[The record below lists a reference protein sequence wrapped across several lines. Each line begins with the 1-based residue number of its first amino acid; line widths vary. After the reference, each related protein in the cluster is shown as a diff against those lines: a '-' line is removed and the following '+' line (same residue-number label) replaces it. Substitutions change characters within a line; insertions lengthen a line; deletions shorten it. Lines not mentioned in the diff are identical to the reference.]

1 MSVTSGFF
9 NALNGDRKYNAE
21 EMSSIFDGIIEDG
34 VLQHV
39 GTAMVV
45 TAMNNM
51 NVYVGIGR
59 AWFNH
64 TWTLNDSILPLEV
77 TQAEVLLNRYD
88 AVVLDVD
95 ARTSVRANTIKIIN
109 GTPGSSP
116 SKPEMIKDNDHWQYP
131 LAYIYVAAGVTSIG
145 QENITNCVGTSE
157 CPFVT
162 APLEK
167 MDIDALIA
175 KWEAQWN
182 VWTARNDSEWASW
195 TAKNDSEWASWK
207 AKNDS
212 EWTEWT
218 TKNETDFKNWFA
230 DIKGILG
237 EDAATS
243 LADQIL
249 QIKKRMV
256 EFTQVTL
263 TADGWTGDSA
273 PYVQTVEAST
283 IVETDQPLLVSA
295 LEDGATPDVQKAY
308 VKAFGIIAS
317 GTGTTGNGNITF
329 KVYKKP
335 DSDITVK
342 LKMV

>member
-34 VLQHV
+34 ILQHV

-45 TAMNNM
+45 TAMDNM

-109 GTPGSSP
+109 GAPGSSP
-116 SKPEMIKDNDHWQYP
+116 SKPEMLKDNDHWQYP

-182 VWTARNDSEWASW
+182 VWTERNDSEWASW
-195 TAKNDSEWASWK
+195 TAKNDA
-207 AKNDS
+207 

-218 TKNETDFKNWFA
+218 TKNETDFKNWFN

-263 TADGWTGDSA
+263 TADGWIGDSA
-273 PYVQTVEAST
+273 PYAQTIEAST

-295 LEDGATPDVQKAY
+295 LEDGAAPDVQKAY

>member
-45 TAMNNM
+45 TAMDNM

-77 TQAEVLLNRYD
+77 TQAEVILNRYD

-116 SKPEMIKDNDHWQYP
+116 SKPEMLKDNDHWQYP

-182 VWTARNDSEWASW
+182 VWTER
-195 TAKNDSEWASWK
+195 NDSEWASWK
-207 AKNDS
+207 A
-212 EWTEWT
+212 
-218 TKNETDFKNWFA
+218 KNETDFKNWFA

-237 EDAATS
+237 EDAATN
-243 LADQIL
+243 LANQIL
-249 QIKKRMV
+249 EIKKRMV

-335 DSDITVK
+335 ESDITVK

>member
-45 TAMNNM
+45 TAMDNM

-116 SKPEMIKDNDHWQYP
+116 SKPEMLKDNDHWQYP

-167 MDIDALIA
+167 MDIDALLLSGKHSGMFGQKGTIRSGLHGRLR
-175 KWEAQWN
+175 
-182 VWTARNDSEWASW
+182 TIRNGQ
-195 TAKNDSEWASWK
+195 N
-207 AKNDS
+207 
-212 EWTEWT
+212 
-218 TKNETDFKNWFA
+218 
-230 DIKGILG
+230 GLPRMR
-237 EDAATS
+237 
-243 LADQIL
+243 QISR
-249 QIKKRMV
+249 I
-256 EFTQVTL
+256 
-263 TADGWTGDSA
+263 G
-273 PYVQTVEAST
+273 
-283 IVETDQPLLVSA
+283 LL
-295 LEDGATPDVQKAY
+295 
-308 VKAFGIIAS
+308 I
-317 GTGTTGNGNITF
+317 
-329 KVYKKP
+329 
-335 DSDITVK
+335 
-342 LKMV
+342 

>member
-1 MSVTSGFF
+1 M
-9 NALNGDRKYNAE
+9 
-21 EMSSIFDGIIEDG
+21 
-34 VLQHV
+34 
-39 GTAMVV
+39 
-45 TAMNNM
+45 
-51 NVYVGIGR
+51 
-59 AWFNH
+59 
-64 TWTLNDSILPLEV
+64 EV

-116 SKPEMIKDNDHWQYP
+116 SKPEMLKDNDHWQYP

-182 VWTARNDSEWASW
+182 VWIERNDSEWASW
-195 TAKNDSEWASWK
+195 TAKHNA
-207 AKNDS
+207 

-243 LADQIL
+243 LANQIFE
-249 QIKKRMV
+249 IKKRMV

-335 DSDITVK
+335 ESDITVK

>member
-45 TAMNNM
+45 TAMDNM

-116 SKPEMIKDNDHWQYP
+116 SKPEMLKDNDHWQYP

-162 APLEK
+162 AH
-167 MDIDALIA
+167 
-175 KWEAQWN
+175 W
-182 VWTARNDSEWASW
+182 R
-195 TAKNDSEWASWK
+195 
-207 AKNDS
+207 
-212 EWTEWT
+212 
-218 TKNETDFKNWFA
+218 
-230 DIKGILG
+230 
-237 EDAATS
+237 
-243 LADQIL
+243 
-249 QIKKRMV
+249 
-256 EFTQVTL
+256 
-263 TADGWTGDSA
+263 DG
-273 PYVQTVEAST
+273 Y
-283 IVETDQPLLVSA
+283 
-295 LEDGATPDVQKAY
+295 
-308 VKAFGIIAS
+308 
-317 GTGTTGNGNITF
+317 
-329 KVYKKP
+329 
-335 DSDITVK
+335 
-342 LKMV
+342 

>member
-39 GTAMVV
+39 GTAMFV
-45 TAMNNM
+45 TAMDNM

-116 SKPEMIKDNDHWQYP
+116 SKPEMLKDNDHWQYP

-182 VWTARNDSEWASW
+182 IWTARNDSEWASW
-195 TAKNDSEWASWK
+195 TA
-207 AKNDS
+207 
-212 EWTEWT
+212 
-218 TKNETDFKNWFA
+218 KNETDFKNWFA

-237 EDAATS
+237 EDAATN
-243 LADQIL
+243 LANQIL
-249 QIKKRMV
+249 EIKKRMV

-317 GTGTTGNGNITF
+317 GIGTTGNGNITF

-335 DSDITVK
+335 ESNITVK

>member
-45 TAMNNM
+45 TAMDNM

-116 SKPEMIKDNDHWQYP
+116 SKPEMLKDNDHWQYP

-195 TAKNDSEWASWK
+195 TAKNDSEW
-207 AKNDS
+207 
-212 EWTEWT
+212 TEWT
-218 TKNETDFKNWFA
+218 TKNETDFK
-230 DIKGILG
+230 IG
-237 EDAATS
+237 
-243 LADQIL
+243 
-249 QIKKRMV
+249 
-256 EFTQVTL
+256 
-263 TADGWTGDSA
+263 
-273 PYVQTVEAST
+273 
-283 IVETDQPLLVSA
+283 LL
-295 LEDGATPDVQKAY
+295 
-308 VKAFGIIAS
+308 I
-317 GTGTTGNGNITF
+317 
-329 KVYKKP
+329 
-335 DSDITVK
+335 
-342 LKMV
+342 

>member
-45 TAMNNM
+45 TATNNM

-95 ARTSVRANTIKIIN
+95 ARTDVRANTIKIVN

-116 SKPEMIKDNDHWQYP
+116 SKPEMVKDNDHWQYP
-131 LAYIYVAAGVTSIG
+131 LAYIYVGAGVTSIG

-175 KWEAQWN
+175 KWEVQWN
-182 VWTARNDSEWASW
+182 VWTERNDSEW
-195 TAKNDSEWASWK
+195 DSWK
-207 AKNDS
+207 AKNDA
-212 EWTEWT
+212 EWTEWIT
-218 TKNETDFKNWFA
+218 ENDTDFKNWIA
-230 DIKGILG
+230 DLKDILG
-237 EDAATS
+237 DDVAAS

-249 QIKKRMV
+249 QIKKRMI

-263 TADGWTGDSA
+263 TADGWTGDAA
-273 PYVQTVEAST
+273 PYSQTVDAST
-283 IVETDQPLLVSA
+283 IVETDNPLLISA
-295 LEDGATPDVQKAY
+295 LEDGAAPDVQKAY
-308 VKAFGIIAS
+308 NKAFGIVAS
-317 GTGTTGNGNITF
+317 GTGTTGNGSITF

-335 DSDITVK
+335 VSDITVN

>member
-1 MSVTSGFF
+1 M
-9 NALNGDRKYNAE
+9 
-21 EMSSIFDGIIEDG
+21 
-34 VLQHV
+34 
-39 GTAMVV
+39 
-45 TAMNNM
+45 
-51 NVYVGIGR
+51 
-59 AWFNH
+59 
-64 TWTLNDSILPLEV
+64 EV

-116 SKPEMIKDNDHWQYP
+116 SKPEMLKDNDHWQYP

-195 TAKNDSEWASWK
+195 K

-243 LADQIL
+243 LANQIFE
-249 QIKKRMV
+249 IKKRMV

-335 DSDITVK
+335 ESDITVK

>member
-9 NALNGDRKYNAE
+9 NALNGDRKYNAK

-45 TAMNNM
+45 TAMDNM

-116 SKPEMIKDNDHWQYP
+116 SKPEMLKDNDHWQYP

-182 VWTARNDSEWASW
+182 VWIER
-195 TAKNDSEWASWK
+195 NDSEWASWK
-207 AKNDS
+207 A
-212 EWTEWT
+212 
-218 TKNETDFKNWFA
+218 KNETDFKNWFA

-237 EDAATS
+237 EDAATN
-243 LADQIL
+243 LANQIL
-249 QIKKRMV
+249 EIKKRMV

-335 DSDITVK
+335 ESDITVK

>member
-45 TAMNNM
+45 TAMDNM

-77 TQAEVLLNRYD
+77 TQAEVILNRYD

-116 SKPEMIKDNDHWQYP
+116 SKPEMLKDNDHWQYP

-167 MDIDALIA
+167 MDIDELIA

-182 VWTARNDSEWASW
+182 VWTERNDSEW
-195 TAKNDSEWASWK
+195 TSWK
-207 AKNDS
+207 AQ
-212 EWTEWT
+212 
-218 TKNETDFKNWFA
+218 NEADFKAWVA
-230 DIKGILG
+230 DLKGILD
-237 EDAATS
+237 EDAATR
-243 LADQIL
+243 LAEQIL
-249 QIKKRMV
+249 EIKQKMV
-256 EFTQVTL
+256 SVEYVTL
-263 TADGWTGDSA
+263 TAANWTGDEA
-273 PYVQTVEAST
+273 PYVQTVELST
-283 IVETDQPLLVSA
+283 ITEADHPILVSA
-295 LEDGATPDVQKAY
+295 LEDGASVDIQKSY
-308 VKAFGIIAS
+308 NKAFGIVSS
-317 GTGTTGNGNITF
+317 GTGTTGEGTVTF

-335 DSDITVK
+335 VSDIVVG